1 MRYQAAQEAPT
12 EALLAPDTVGDWIV
26 FEFAHD
32 CRAFPVTRGVELASA
47 MRAEILAH
55 AEDPI
60 PEAIS
65 GHRPDGRPTLS
76 PHVATVPIPHVAF
89 PHADGRM
96 LGVAVSV
103 PDSIDGMSRTA
114 LHRAIGLWERTVL
127 DDRDHRR
134 GYLTLVMGSRSEVHL
149 RRVPGVSELKQLR
162 PRVWWHRPSRRWL
175 SATPVALP
183 RHPGSL
189 TRGSHAVRAKAWE
202 RAEASVKL
210 ACEHVGLPDPSEVRL
225 SLGPMMSG
233 ARRVA
238 DFPPFHQA
246 GRKGEPVRRQLVN
259 VSLTFQDRVCGAV
272 HARCRAVLR
281 SRPHAAVF
289 GSAASLGPPR
299 RSTMDRLAAG
309 DFPAYFRGVHGYD
322 PFPWQQRLT
331 DQVLSAGWP
340 ATIDLPTGTGKTAVL
355 DTAVFALACGPADAP
370 RRVVFV
376 IDRRIV
382 VDQVYERARQ
392 IRDAISSGGTEVL
405 RRVRERIN
413 ELADGHPLGVVALR
427 GGIPIEREWTHRPEQ
442 PWVLVSTVD
451 QFGSRLLFR
460 GYGVSRRM
468 HPVHAGLAGNDCLV
482 ILDEVHLSAPFAE
495 TLDQVAALPA
505 GRLPKRYGIVH
516 MSATPGSS
524 ARGDTFRLDPVADLE
539 ECAELRQRVLAEK
552 RAELV
557 NVTNRKSVP
566 SAVLRIVKAIKKSG
580 KPASVGSLGVVVN
593 RIRTAREAHQ
603 VLSKAGFDVHLV
615 TGRMRPLDR
624 VAVLQA
630 IRHAVNPERKVAS
643 ETDEMTVVV
652 ATQAIEVGADFSFDA
667 LVTECAPVDCLRQ
680 RFGRLDRR
688 GTYFRDTES
697 PARAWIL
704 GIRPELNAKRPDPI
718 YGDAVK
724 ATWGHLQRLAD
735 DRTVDVGPQS
745 LTGFLDDALAL
756 RCAAPLLL
764 DTHVDAWVQTNP
776 QPIVQ
781 PPIDWFLH
789 GIDRSGIPEVSI
801 VWRLD
806 RRRRALELVPPQQAE
821 SLSVPIDAARSWLSG
836 DSEIDF
842 ADVQRFQ
849 PGEDERREVRG
860 CVRWRGAGRE
870 LDEIASTGDIR
881 PGDTLVVDPSR
892 GGLHAQT
899 WDPAAEG
906 EVPDLGDA
914 AQAAHRRRVTLR
926 LDKRVPSPIQ
936 YSAAPPT
943 PGDALDP
950 DSPVRD
956 PRSRIPEWLETEV
969 ARWTPDEAQADAVVD
984 WRNVMER
991 LMIRGFESVL
1001 VHGDASD
1008 GEEYY
1013 VLVERNRRT
1022 RGPVVDPAVLD
1033 GSDDDASRTDSAV
1046 TLRRHLAGVA
1056 ARVTRIGQS
1065 LGLPSPLVDDLRLA
1079 AEYHDIGKIDRRFQA
1094 QLVGGEVAL
1103 AMLDEPLAKSVPGTP
1118 RVQGYPAGMR
1128 HELASVALLVSDRTA
1143 LATASDPDLVLHLIG
1158 THHGWSRPLPP
1169 GIEDP
1174 DLDCSPIVMDRPLWR
1189 RTATSHPARWHLRWL
1204 IDSGA

>member
-1 MRYQAAQEAPT
+1 
-12 EALLAPDTVGDWIV
+12 
-26 FEFAHD
+26 
-32 CRAFPVTRGVELASA
+32 
-47 MRAEILAH
+47 
-55 AEDPI
+55 
-60 PEAIS
+60 
-65 GHRPDGRPTLS
+65 
-76 PHVATVPIPHVAF
+76 
-89 PHADGRM
+89 
-96 LGVAVSV
+96 
-103 PDSIDGMSRTA
+103 
-114 LHRAIGLWERTVL
+114 
-127 DDRDHRR
+127 
-134 GYLTLVMGSRSEVHL
+134 
-149 RRVPGVSELKQLR
+149 
-162 PRVWWHRPSRRWL
+162 
-175 SATPVALP
+175 
-183 RHPGSL
+183 
-189 TRGSHAVRAKAWE
+189 
-202 RAEASVKL
+202 
-210 ACEHVGLPDPSEVRL
+210 
-225 SLGPMMSG
+225 
-233 ARRVA
+233 
-238 DFPPFHQA
+238 
-246 GRKGEPVRRQLVN
+246 
-259 VSLTFQDRVCGAV
+259 
-272 HARCRAVLR
+272 
-281 SRPHAAVF
+281 
-289 GSAASLGPPR
+289 
-299 RSTMDRLAAG
+299 MDRLAAG
-309 DFPAYFRGVHGYD
+309 DFRKYFRDVHGD
-322 PFPWQQRLT
+322 VPFPWQQRLT
-331 DQVLSAGWP
+331 DQVLSEGWP

-355 DTAVFALACGPADAP
+355 DTAVFALACDPTNAP
-370 RRVVFV
+370 RRTVFV

-405 RRVRERIN
+405 RRVREQIN

-539 ECAELRQRVLAEK
+539 ECAELRRRVLAEK

-557 NVTNRKSVP
+557 NVTNRKSVR
-566 SAVLRIVKAIKKSG
+566 SEVLRIVKAVKKSG

-593 RIRTAREAHQ
+593 RIRTAREVHQ
-603 VLSKAGFDVHLV
+603 ELSKAGFDVHLL

-630 IRHAVNPERKVAS
+630 IQHAVDPERKVAS

-724 ATWGHLQRLAD
+724 ATWGHLQLLAN

-745 LTGFLDDALAL
+745 LTGFPDHALAP
-756 RCAAPLLL
+756 RCSAPLLL
-764 DTHVDAWVQTNP
+764 DTHVDAWIQTNP

-789 GIDRSGIPEVSI
+789 GIERSGTPEVSI

-806 RRRRALELVPPQQAE
+806 RRRQALELVPPRQAE
-821 SLSVPIDAARSWLSG
+821 SLPVPIDAARSWLSR
-836 DSEIDF
+836 DSEVDF
-842 ADVQRFQ
+842 ADVQTFQ
-849 PGEDERREVRG
+849 PREDERREVRE
-860 CVRWRGAGRE
+860 CVRWRGVGRE
-870 LDEIASTGDIR
+870 PEEIKSTGDIR
-881 PGDTLVVDPSR
+881 PGDTLVVDPST

-899 WDPAAEG
+899 WDPSAEG

-936 YSAAPPT
+936 YSAPPPA

-969 ARWTPDEAQADAVVD
+969 ARWTPDEEQDDTGVD

-991 LMIRGFESVL
+991 LARGFESVP

-1008 GEEYY
+1008 ADEYY
-1013 VLVERNRRT
+1013 VLVERNHQTER
-1022 RGPVVDPAVLD
+1022 PVVDPAILD
-1033 GSDDDASRTDSAV
+1033 GSDDAASGTGSAV
-1046 TLRRHLAGVA
+1046 TLRQHLGGVA
-1056 ARVTRIGQS
+1056 ARVARIGQS
-1065 LGLPSPLVDDLRLA
+1065 LKLPTTLVDDLRLA
-1079 AEYHDIGKIDRRFQA
+1079 AEYHDIGKVDPRFQA
-1094 QLVGGEVAL
+1094 KLVGGDEVKL
-1103 AMLDEPLAKSVPGTP
+1103 AMLNEPLAKSLPGTP
-1118 RVQGYPAGMR
+1118 RVRGYPAGMR
-1128 HELASVALLVSDRTA
+1128 HELASVALLESDRTV
-1143 LATASDPDLVLHLIG
+1143 LETANDPDLVLHLIG

-1169 GIEDP
+1169 AIQDP
-1174 DLDCSPIVMDRPLWR
+1174 NPHLLTYTREGSTTLETNSDLTSGTLALEMADRFWGLVER
-1189 RTATSHPARWHLRWL
+1189 YGHYGLAWL
-1204 IDSGA
+1204 EAIMRLADIRESAEEAGRP